1 MSIEKEIKHFG
12 MTVDDLDESVLQSY
26 ESPNQLVF
34 GEIGRA
40 LAMVE
45 GWRGEINRD
54 EIMRTLNRARW
65 ILANKLPHR

>member
-1 MSIEKEIKHFG
+1 MTTEKEFYG
-12 MTVDDLDESVLQSY
+12 MTVDDLNESILLSY

-65 ILANKLPHR
+65 ILANKLPHRI